1 MHDLERRTIVLQVC
15 DNNSVVLPL
24 YIYSSP
30 HSYCC
35 TTFISLPQTDLT
47 KRNAEIEALKAE
59 KKELTASLSLEND
72 KGEKSSKQVETLE
85 AICATLRSD
94 VSRLKSESKVTLEE
108 TARRSTE
115 IEMLGK
121 HLKDDEGVI
130 LDLQQRLNQAQE
142 KQWEASGI
150 GSQAVR
156 EVDILKKQVSGL
168 ENHCRS
174 LSEENEARAAE
185 LLSSRKASVQ
195 ASFSLKLKLT
205 EAEEKASSSLTEL
218 SRVKKQLNEVKR
230 MATDIGEELKDAR
243 KSHATE
249 REGMEKELSAAKR
262 ISDLYKARGEEAEEQ
277 LQREVSE
284 GATRVNSLR
293 ELIQVQKEQA
303 KDVLMKAKAEA
314 ESIIE
319 RQSTEL
325 VKVKVRVREL
335 EDLEKQRQQQLQH
348 HVPQSPESSAPMVKK
363 GGVGTVHVA
372 LLGRHHPSSFSSVAD
387 MQDRIVEAEEA
398 LGKERAERRRLERF
412 LNRVLSEVE
421 SKAPIIAS
429 QKLDYRRALASHEH
443 ISSRLE
449 ESMVEIRE
457 LEGEARIA
465 RTEKDS
471 AEREVTS
478 LKQTAADLGLQV
490 QVLLRQQLKD
500 NLRRGSSGAA
510 IVPADDFPNGGGSL
524 EPSAV
529 ISQHLVSFHDVAEL
543 QQRNKQLLRVVRKL
557 SEERVSVEKAN
568 MDASAAAD
576 AAALAE
582 SMRELEDLKRA
593 RARQEEMVAAI
604 VEQRDMYRLLLAQE
618 SQKIL
623 TETSSGM
630 NVNGGVGSEA
640 DGGIKELSRK
650 LVETE
655 SEVRRMTEEC
665 EKRNASEADANKGLK
680 DAVDDA
686 AGARREAA
694 HATAEATFA
703 RCRYQDLMNTLE
715 QRQSEVETLH
725 KELVTLNALQ
735 LSLQRD
741 LEGARADVDSERA
754 RAQSLD
760 RANVCLSAELSSI
773 NQTYERLKDE
783 NLRLRQS
790 SQRQE
795 SLMDSLQ
802 RLERGFTARV
812 AEERSALEE
821 SNRSLRNSLE
831 ESINELTEVKAQL
844 SALETQNVENMDAR
858 KERTIADEAKAAA
871 AEAREALLREQAES
885 RVLREKVEG
894 LEKQLPSGNK
904 LSGGT
909 SKGQQQQLADEGGRP
924 APSADWS
931 FRVMKAQAAAEEA
944 KEAEVAARNHMKQ
957 YQAIAKGKETQL
969 KEFTEALAKSRAAHE
984 DDKKAA
990 EKKEEEMREEMRKE
1004 RERTR
1009 PLLNGLVEAE
1019 KASDVAK
1026 REAQTKVADAKAEL
1040 DSAKRANEQLERQI
1054 SDMKREVK
1062 QLQEAISSVQEN
1074 YDRELHEHSEAIS
1087 RLREA
1092 EERGSM
1098 MRKSRDYLEEINSKL
1113 AEELV
1118 KFQAEQKTS
1127 EADIRGRMEVALEES
1142 KALRAQ
1148 NDLLHSQLS
1157 SLAKESEAVM
1167 RDRHNRAEAAADAA
1181 AAASADV
1188 TEQKEGEDNNV
1199 VMVEEVSN
1207 EVAVL
1212 RKSLSD
1218 LREVVRFLRRER
1230 EVSEAEKQTAEAQVG
1245 RLKASLTQAQ
1255 VALRSARAELRSIAE
1270 EKAKEAVGEEG
1281 GGISESEH
1289 AKLVAQATQLS
1300 TLRESNTLLRSQL
1313 QEAHGKL
1320 ARLTATVAS
1329 LEKSVEPAK
1338 LAEENLKASLAEVE
1352 AELGVRKREVESWR
1366 QRAAMLVQD
1375 YQKIDPEDHKKLQSE
1390 LETAIRD
1397 CKVAQARVKD
1407 AEDEGKQ
1414 ALVRQRAT
1422 AQSHQNKLQQM
1433 IRSEREKHLKEK
1445 EELVQERAAAIAKAE
1460 VEATA
1465 RAEAVKESNP
1475 SDTTAKNEELDSL
1488 KKEHQNLK
1496 KHLEHEKKMG
1506 EKLRMVARNIR
1517 TKLAAEEKKTK
1528 VLEEKIATTGPTQS
1542 LATTTTTTTVE
1553 HPLITP
1559 SAVPSSTAATLDVS
1573 NWNAGP
1579 SHNETPSAITISADD
1594 AEPGQIQ
1601 TSTGGES
1608 TTCLSA
1614 ASPATGLPISML
1626 ARKLTTSAATE
1637 LYSTP
1642 TGTGTA
1648 PVVATATSVAV
1659 SGEEGTGGAEL
1670 KKAGNTEGSAKRAA
1684 APNLAATQSQE
1695 QQLMKKRKQGE
1706 PQQQSTM
1713 QDSSNF
1719 PSFLSAPPS
1728 SQPPLL
1734 FGALASESQAKKSTD
1749 FVAQTQLQQ
1758 KQQQL
1763 QKNEED
1769 LAEAVAAAKAAE
1781 AVATLR
1787 ASSNRMF
1794 TSLPAPSGGPASS
1807 EAKAKATAPLLV
1819 KGTTSLASPPLNLGG
1834 FGSSPT
1840 LQSSMFGQGSAFVP
1854 TTTTASLSAAHDT
1867 GVTSRTIGSS
1877 SSSTFTTA
1885 PTTSMKFGSGFG
1897 TIRAPQG
1904 IGGTAGEQHAVAGG
1918 DSFVFLPPTTGGKA
1932 PTFGASSLPVPVP
1945 SPHPHSPGQKRQEWP
1960 SSSVPVKG
1968 GGHTAVASST
1978 TTLNLGATA
1987 SAGITPPHAFSKNN
2001 ESILPGSGSPPKLA
2015 AQEAEA
2021 FTLPSA
2027 EGSYPRTGD
2036 QVAPHDTRST
2046 QARSVVPSSQFT
2058 TAPAEEGEIIE
2069 SEGGAQRSLPVVT
2082 TTGPTSV
2089 VSAKPPN
2096 VSRPASIMSNQ
2107 ERMVLRQKRFGGGAE
2122 GSGGVLFG
2130 SSAVGEAVDSTTG
2143 SLRDPTVLGSESK
2156 EAGGTQ
2162 IDPASDVQK
2171 FETIAGEGGGNIES
2185 TPAGGGD
2192 VTPAGEPA
2200 HDRSK

>member
-1 MHDLERRTIVLQVC
+1 M
-15 DNNSVVLPL
+15 
-24 YIYSSP
+24 
-30 HSYCC
+30 
-35 TTFISLPQTDLT
+35 
-47 KRNAEIEALKAE
+47 
-59 KKELTASLSLEND
+59 
-72 KGEKSSKQVETLE
+72 
-85 AICATLRSD
+85 
-94 VSRLKSESKVTLEE
+94 TLEE
-108 TARRSTE
+108 SARRSTE
-115 IEMLGK
+115 IEMLRK
-121 HLKDDEGVI
+121 HLKDDEEVI

-174 LSEENEARAAE
+174 LSEENEARSTE

-195 ASFSLKLKLT
+195 ASFALKLKLT
-205 EAEEKASSSLTEL
+205 EAEEKASSSLNEL
-218 SRVKKQLNEVKR
+218 SRVKKLLDEAKR

-262 ISDLYKARGEEAEEQ
+262 ISDLYKARGEEDEDQ

-293 ELIQVQKEQA
+293 ELIQVQKEEA

-325 VKVKVRVREL
+325 VKVKERIKEL

-348 HVPQSPESSAPMVKK
+348 HVPQSPESSALMVKK
-363 GGVGTVHVA
+363 GGAGTVDVA
-372 LLGRHHPSSFSSVAD
+372 LLGHHHPSSFSSVAD

-398 LGKERAERRRLERF
+398 LGKERAERRRLERY

-449 ESMVEIRE
+449 EAMVEIRE

-465 RTEKDS
+465 RMEKDS

-490 QVLLRQQLKD
+490 QILLRQQLKD
-500 NLRRGSSGAA
+500 NLGRGSSGAA
-510 IVPADDFPNGGGSL
+510 IVPADDFPSSGGSV

-529 ISQHLVSFHDVAEL
+529 ISQHLVSFRDVAEL
-543 QQRNKQLLRVVRKL
+543 QQRNEQLLRVVRKL
-557 SEERVSVEKAN
+557 SEEQVFVENAN

-576 AAALAE
+576 AAALVE

-618 SQKIL
+618 SQKLL
-623 TETSSGM
+623 TETSSSM
-630 NVNGGVGSEA
+630 KVNGGAGSEA

-650 LVETE
+650 LVEAE
-655 SEVRRMTEEC
+655 SDVRRMTEEC

-686 AGARREAA
+686 AEARREAA

-703 RCRYQDLMNTLE
+703 RGRYQDLMNTLE
-715 QRQSEVETLH
+715 QRQSEVEMLH

-783 NLRLRQS
+783 NLGLRQS

-821 SNRSLRNSLE
+821 SNGNLRNSLE
-831 ESINELTEVKAQL
+831 ESMNELTEVKAQL
-844 SALETQNVENMDAR
+844 SGLETQDVENMDAR
-858 KERTIADEAKAAA
+858 KERTIADEARAAA

-894 LEKQLPSGNK
+894 LEKQLPSGKK

-909 SKGQQQQLADEGGRP
+909 SEGQQQQLADEDGRP
-924 APSADWS
+924 APSVDWS

-969 KEFTEALAKSRAAHE
+969 KEATEALMKSRAAHE
-984 DDKKAA
+984 DGKKAA
-990 EKKEEEMREEMRKE
+990 EKKEEEVREEMRKE

-1009 PLLNGLVEAE
+1009 PLLDGLVEAE

-1074 YDRELHEHSEAIS
+1074 YDQELHEHSEAIS

-1092 EERGSM
+1092 EERGST

-1113 AEELV
+1113 AGELV
-1118 KFQAEQKTS
+1118 KSQAEQKTT

-1167 RDRHNRAEAAADAA
+1167 RDRHNRAEAVADAA
-1181 AAASADV
+1181 SASADV

-1199 VMVEEVSN
+1199 VMVEEMSN

-1230 EVSEAEKQTAEAQVG
+1230 ELSEAEKQTAEAQVG

-1270 EKAKEAVGEEG
+1270 EKAKGAVGEEG

-1338 LAEENLKASLAEVE
+1338 LAEGNLKASLAEAE

-1407 AEDEGKQ
+1407 TADEGKQ

-1433 IRSEREKHLKEK
+1433 IRSEREKHLNEK
-1445 EELVQERAAAIAKAE
+1445 EELAQERAAAIAKAE

-1475 SDTTAKNEELDSL
+1475 SDTAAKNEELDSL

-1517 TKLAAEEKKTK
+1517 AKLAAEEKKTK

-1542 LATTTTTTTVE
+1542 LATATTTTTVE
-1553 HPLITP
+1553 CPLITP
-1559 SAVPSSTAATLDVS
+1559 SIVPSLTAATLDVT
-1573 NWNAGP
+1573 NWNEAGP
-1579 SHNETPSAITISADD
+1579 SHNETSSAITISADD

-1601 TSTGGES
+1601 TSTGGEP
-1608 TTCLSA
+1608 TICLSAAMSA

-1626 ARKLTTSAATE
+1626 AHKSTTSAAAG

-1642 TGTGTA
+1642 TGTGTGTGTGTA
-1648 PVVATATSVAV
+1648 PVAATAAV

-1670 KKAGNTEGSAKRAA
+1670 KKAVIIEGSAKRAA

-1706 PQQQSTM
+1706 PQQQSTT
-1713 QDSSNF
+1713 QDSSSNF
-1719 PSFLSAPPS
+1719 PSFLSAPSS

-1749 FVAQTQLQQ
+1749 FVTQTQLQQ
-1758 KQQQL
+1758 KHEQQL

-1769 LAEAVAAAKAAE
+1769 LAEAEAVAAAKAAE
-1781 AVATLR
+1781 AVAILKV
-1787 ASSNRMF
+1787 SSTRMF
-1794 TSLPAPSGGPASS
+1794 ISPPAPSGGFASS
-1807 EAKAKATAPLLV
+1807 EAKAKATAPLPV
-1819 KGTTSLASPPLNLGG
+1819 KGTTSLASPPLNLGV

-1854 TTTTASLSAAHDT
+1854 TTTTASLSAAHDA
-1867 GVTSRTIGSS
+1867 GVPSHTIGSS
-1877 SSSTFTTA
+1877 SSSTFATA
-1885 PTTSMKFGSGFG
+1885 PATSMKFGSRFG

-1904 IGGTAGEQHAVAGG
+1904 VGGTAGEQHAVAGG

-1932 PTFGASSLPVPVP
+1932 PTFAASSLPVPVP
-1945 SPHPHSPGQKRQEWP
+1945 SSHSPGQKPQEWP
-1960 SSSVPVKG
+1960 SSSVSIKG
-1968 GGHTAVASST
+1968 GGHTAVASFT
-1978 TTLNLGATA
+1978 TTLNFGATA
-1987 SAGITPPHAFSKNN
+1987 SAGITPPHALSENN
-2001 ESILPGSGSPPKLA
+2001 ESKLPGSGSPPKLA

-2021 FTLPSA
+2021 VTLPSA
-2027 EGSYPRTGD
+2027 EGSYPPTGD

-2069 SEGGAQRSLPVVT
+2069 GEGGAQHTLPVLTT
-2082 TTGPTSV
+2082 TTGPISV

-2096 VSRPASIMSNQ
+2096 VSRPAGIMSNQ

-2122 GSGGVLFG
+2122 GGGGVLFG

-2143 SLRDPTVLGSESK
+2143 SLRDTTALGSESK

-2162 IDPASDVQK
+2162 IDPASDAQK
-2171 FETIAGEGGGNIES
+2171 FETIAGEGGSNIES
-2185 TPAGGGD
+2185 TPTGGGD